1 MRIDSIELGKNATL
15 TVITG
20 PVFPEHAAEGE
31 MFFKTTTDKTS
42 SGFYCHVGGVWHRVS
57 STSVLI
63 SEELLADVQAIKARL
78 VALETLTQ

>member
-20 PVFPEHAAEGE
+20 QVFPEQAAEGE
-31 MFFKTTTDKTS
+31 MFFKTTDDKTS
-42 SGFYCHVGGVWHRVS
+42 SGFYCHVGGKWHRVS

-63 SEELLADVQAIKARL
+63 SEELLSDVQAIKARL
-78 VALETLTQ
+78 AVLEKLSQ